1 MKIIFLI
8 GLLKGFYFISHRF
21 YQIFGVTN
29 FTAYRIQFKGAFKK
43 IKKHAKLFV
52 FLSLK
57 TFLVF

>member
-29 FTAYRIQFKGAFKK
+29 FTAYRIQFKGACIKNKK
-43 IKKHAKLFV
+43 TCEIVRVFV
-52 FLSLK
+52 
-57 TFLVF
+57 T